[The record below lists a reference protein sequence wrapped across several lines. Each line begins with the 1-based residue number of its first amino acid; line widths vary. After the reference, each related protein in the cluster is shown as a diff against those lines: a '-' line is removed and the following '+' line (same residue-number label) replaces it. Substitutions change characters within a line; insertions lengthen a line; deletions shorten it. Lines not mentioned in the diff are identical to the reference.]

1 MLNKIDIG
9 GSTPPMLNEV
19 WVVIVGKQ
27 RFELSGEQV
36 AILKRADTS
45 GQRGIIWF
53 DKFAINLFNIECLY
67 LDRTI
72 PKNAI
77 SAGTMQGNPIS
88 DEQREKNRKKISEIK
103 DRLRGGLSVKNKP
116 NLTP

>member
-45 GQRGIIWF
+45 GQRGMIWF

-77 SAGTMQGNPIS
+77 GAGNMQGNPIS

-103 DRLRGGLSVKNKP
+103 DRLRGRLSVKNKP